1 MRWVRRCM
9 IKSGTLN
16 IDMNFDK
23 LCNAILERVFHGTAH
38 DVVGNFSLNKI
49 GSGEG
54 NIAYG
59 WGLYFAENPNVAQ
72 DYRRGLSHRHLL
84 NKIREVYDELD
95 SSEDAIEALKDAGLS
110 KKEINLVQ
118 ALQKDDFLGFDYPH
132 QAVNAVLKEPQNFEL
147 SDETKMAIANMG
159 NLYEVNILADKEN
172 NFIQW
177 DKPLNQQSEKVQNAV
192 REATNDIWKSDVGSY
207 DGSVIYNG
215 LVEDL
220 KTFDKNNP
228 QKNASMRLLKAGI
241 LGIRYLDQG
250 SRGTGEGTHNYVI
263 FDPKIIQI
271 VAQNGEFVMSSKT
284 PENVE
289 V

>member
-1 MRWVRRCM
+1 MT
-9 IKSGTLN
+9 ISGALN
-16 IDMNFDK
+16 INMNFDK
-23 LCNAILERVFHGTAH
+23 LCNSILERVYHGTAH

-49 GSGEG
+49 GTGEG

-72 DYRRGLSHRHLL
+72 DYRKGLSHRHLL
-84 NKIREVYDELD
+84 DKIREVYDELD
-95 SSEDAIEALKDAGLS
+95 SSDDAIEALKDAGLS
-110 KKEINLVQ
+110 EKEINLVQ
-118 ALQKDDFLGFDYPH
+118 ALQGDDFLGFDYPH
-132 QAVNAVLKEPQNFEL
+132 QAVNAALKEPHNFEL

-159 NLYEVNILADKEN
+159 NLYQVNILADKEN
-172 NFIQW
+172 DFLQW

-192 REATNDIWKSDVGSY
+192 REATTDIWKSDVGSY

-228 QKNASMRLLKAGI
+228 QKNASMRLFKAGV

-250 SRGTGEGTHNYVI
+250 SRDAGKGTYNYVI
-263 FDPKIIQI
+263 FDPSVIQI
-271 VAQNGEFVMSSKT
+271 VSKNGEFVMSSKT